1 MNITIEAL
9 SSIRKRI
16 QPKAPADA
24 NISDS
29 ASKKDNVPKV
39 PNMQASF
46 MMRDDSES
54 LSNPVLLVEQNAFSQ
69 VAIDEILS
77 QYQVKADHA
86 RNY

>member
-1 MNITIEAL
+1 
-9 SSIRKRI
+9 
-16 QPKAPADA
+16 
-24 NISDS
+24 
-29 ASKKDNVPKV
+29 
-39 PNMQASF
+39 MQASF

-54 LSNPVLLVEQNAFSQ
+54 LSNPVLLVGQNAFSQ